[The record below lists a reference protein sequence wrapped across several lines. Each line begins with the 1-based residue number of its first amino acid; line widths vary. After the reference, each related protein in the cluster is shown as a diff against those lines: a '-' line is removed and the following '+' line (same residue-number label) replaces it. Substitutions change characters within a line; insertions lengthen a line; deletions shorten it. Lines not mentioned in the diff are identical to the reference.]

1 MIDLKNPAENLT
13 QHDIADLYDEL
24 PLWSAPFGMELLRNI
39 TYRRGMKVL
48 DIGCGSGFPL
58 LTLSQRLGSTCHIY
72 GLEPNEGA
80 YSRAIKKINMMGLKN
95 VSIST
100 TKAEEMDFKDGF
112 FDMICSN
119 NGLNNVEDIEKS
131 FMNCGRVAKAGCRLV
146 YTMNLKGTMPVFY
159 DALKSMVRKIPNSGL
174 VEKIDHHIFTKR
186 KPVEYLKNL
195 TERSGFKIMSIS
207 LRSFSMNYLDG
218 TAFLSDFLI
227 RQAFMPLWK
236 ELLPED
242 QQQTIFNELEE
253 YLNRIAKA
261 KGFLELE
268 IPFVCIVA
276 EKE

>member
-1 MIDLKNPAENLT
+1 MIDLKNPGEYLT

-39 TYRRGMKVL
+39 TYRRGLKVL

-58 LTLSQRLGSTCHIY
+58 LTLAQRLGSTCQIY
-72 GLEPNEGA
+72 GLEPNQGA
-80 YSRAIKKINMMGLKN
+80 YSRAMKKMNMMELKN
-95 VSIST
+95 VHILQ

-131 FMNCGRVAKAGCRLV
+131 FMNCGRVAKSRCRFV
-146 YTMNLKGTMPVFY
+146 YTMNLQGTMPVFY
-159 DALKSMVRKIPNSGL
+159 DALKSMVRKIPVSGI
-174 VEKIDHHIFTKR
+174 VEKIDHHIFSKR
-186 KPVEYLKNL
+186 KPVEYLKGL
-195 TERSGFKIMSIS
+195 TERAGFKIMSIS

-218 TAFLSDFLI
+218 TAFLNDFLI

-242 QQQTIFNELEE
+242 HQQNIFNEMEE
-253 YLNRIAKA
+253 YLNLIAKSN
-261 KGFLELE
+261 GYLELE